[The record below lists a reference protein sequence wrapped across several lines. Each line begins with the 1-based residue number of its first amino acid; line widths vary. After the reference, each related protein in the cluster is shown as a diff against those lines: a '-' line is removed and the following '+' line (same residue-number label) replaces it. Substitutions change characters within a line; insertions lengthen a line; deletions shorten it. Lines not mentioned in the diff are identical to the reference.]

1 VIGLQR
7 DFRCSVIEDMRT
19 LTLSDTTQRNY
30 IRHIDASTN
39 FLGRLLDTTNGDD
52 DRRFN
57 PPRWVAYDAA
67 YE

>member
-1 VIGLQR
+1 
-7 DFRCSVIEDMRT
+7 MRT